1 MTEPATVPSIRRLD
15 QTVVNR
21 IAAGEIIHRPAN
33 ALKELIENS
42 IDAGSTNIQILI
54 KDGGLKLLQIQD
66 NGCGIRREDMEIVC
80 ERFTTS
86 KLKSF
91 DDLGSIATY
100 GFRGEALASISHVAH
115 VTITTKTVDSQCA
128 FRASYSDGKLVP
140 QKPGMSNEPKPTA
153 GNKGTQITV
162 EDLFYNVPSRRKA
175 LKNPSDEYSR
185 ILDVVTRYAIHNSG
199 ISFSC
204 KKQGVNMADVNTAT
218 NNSITD
224 NIRLLYGSAVAS
236 ELISVERDFEEL
248 EFKMKAHVSN
258 ANYHVK
264 KLTMLLFIN
273 RKDGNRAVESS
284 MLKKMV
290 ENIYITLLP
299 KGSHPFV
306 YLSLEINPQNVDV
319 NVHPTKREVHF
330 LNEDKLIEAIA
341 DTIQEKL
348 AGANDSRAFYTQVCM
363 AMIANHKNTPKV
375 TSLYYRLYYLE
386 QLKLRRSVV
395 SPRRSAYIDRS
406 DSLTSNIAPKSTGK
420 VSENKFVRTDSKLR
434 TLDNFL
440 HTPSIISK
448 PTQTAAEKRPEYEA
462 ADPPD
467 VVMGDAGDDATET
480 VTEETSVKSAST
492 STHISSDR
500 ERVDVRLNSLL
511 DLRKEVKKNEHK
523 GLSDI
528 FADHT
533 FVGVVDDALALIQHQ
548 TKLYLVNYSAL
559 YSEELFYQLVLR
571 EFSNF
576 GYINMASSIPI
587 KDFIMVALDEEEAQ
601 NGWPDNMKPKDE
613 IAQSITN
620 LLIDRSEMLL
630 EYFSIRV
637 SETGELLSVPMLIKN
652 YVPTLDK
659 LPLFLLRLGTEVDW
673 DGEKECF
680 ETLAKELALFYCA
693 EPPLQEPAEDIRTD
707 PQGDQEMTESN
718 TLDSTYEKDHKAYVW
733 QVEHLIFPALKF
745 QFAAP
750 KSLAAS
756 SGPGSGH
763 VVQLANLPDL
773 YKIFER
779 C

>member
-1 MTEPATVPSIRRLD
+1 MAAASVPSIRRLD

-33 ALKELIENS
+33 ALKELMENS
-42 IDAGSTNIQILI
+42 LNAGSTNIQVLI

-66 NGCGIRREDMEIVC
+66 NGCGIRREDMAIVC

-91 DDLGSIATY
+91 DDLGSISTY

-115 VTITTKTVDSQCA
+115 VTITTKTADSKCA
-128 FRASYSDGKLVP
+128 FRASYSDGKLFS
-140 QKPGMSNEPKPTA
+140 QRPGMSADPKPTA
-153 GNKGTQITV
+153 GNNGTQITV

-175 LKNPSDEYSR
+175 LKNPSDEYNR

-204 KKQGVNMADVNTAT
+204 KKQGANMADVNTST
-218 NNSITD
+218 NNSIID

-236 ELISVERDFEEL
+236 ELIPVEREFPDL
-248 EFKMKAHVSN
+248 EFKMKAYISN

-273 RKDGNRAVESS
+273 HRAVESS

-299 KGSHPFV
+299 KGSHPFI

-330 LNEDKLIEAIA
+330 LNEERLIEAIA
-341 DTIQEKL
+341 DAMQERL
-348 AGANDSRAFYTQVCM
+348 AGANESRTFYTQTLLPGAAEVDESS
-363 AMIANHKNTPKV
+363 T
-375 TSLYYRLYYLE
+375 
-386 QLKLRRSVV
+386 Q
-395 SPRRSAYIDRS
+395 
-406 DSLTSNIAPKSTGK
+406 APKTIGK
-420 VSENKFVRTDSKLR
+420 VSENKFVRTDSMLR
-434 TLDNFL
+434 TLDSFL
-440 HTPSIISK
+440 HASAPTPA
-448 PTQTAAEKRPEYEA
+448 QAAALASAKTLPEKHSDVE
-462 ADPPD
+462 D
-467 VVMGDAGDDATET
+467 VVMEEAET
-480 VTEETSVKSAST
+480 VAEQRKFVPNTTSST
-492 STHISSDR
+492 DR
-500 ERVDVRLNSLL
+500 ERVEVRLTSLL
-511 DLRKEVKKNEHK
+511 ELRKDVKKNEHK
-523 GLSDI
+523 GLSGI
-528 FADHT
+528 FADHA
-533 FVGVVDDALALIQHQ
+533 FVGIVDDSLALIQHQ
-548 TKLYLVNYSAL
+548 TKLYMVNYSII
-559 YSEELFYQLVLR
+559 SEELFYQLVLR

-576 GYINMASSIPI
+576 GYINMSSPIPI
-587 KDFIMVALDEEEAQ
+587 TDFIMVALDEEEAQ
-601 NGWPDNMKPKDE
+601 NGWPDNMKPKDV
-613 IAQSITN
+613 IADSITD
-620 LLIDRSEMLL
+620 LLIERAEMLY
-630 EYFSIRV
+630 EYFSIKV
-637 SETGELLSVPMLIKN
+637 SPSGDLLSLPMLIKN

-673 DGEKECF
+673 DNEKECF
-680 ETLAKELALFYCA
+680 DTLAKELALLYSA
-693 EPPLQEPAEDIRTD
+693 EPPLRDMADKDDMSD
-707 PQGDQEMTESN
+707 PSYETE
-718 TLDSTYEKDHKAYVW
+718 HKKYLW
-733 QVEHLIFPALKF
+733 QVEHLIFPALKY

>member
-1 MTEPATVPSIRRLD
+1 MQEAATLQSIKRLD

-91 DDLGSIATY
+91 DDLGSISTY

-115 VTITTKTVDSQCA
+115 VTITTKTADSKCA

-153 GNKGTQITV
+153 GNKGTQITA

-175 LKNPSDEYSR
+175 LKSPSDEYSR

-204 KKQGVNMADVNTAT
+204 KKQGANMADVNTAT
-218 NNSITD
+218 NNSIID

-236 ELISVERDFEEL
+236 ELISVEQEFDDL
-248 EFKMKAHVSN
+248 EFKMKAYISN

-264 KLTMLLFIN
+264 KWTMLLFIN
-273 RKDGNRAVESS
+273 HRAVESS
-284 MLKKMV
+284 MLKKMI
-290 ENIYITLLP
+290 ENVYITLLP

-330 LNEDKLIEAIA
+330 LNEEKLIEAVA

-348 AGANDSRAFYTQVCM
+348 AGANDSRTFYTQTLLPGASEVEEM
-363 AMIANHKNTPKV
+363 
-375 TSLYYRLYYLE
+375 S
-386 QLKLRRSVV
+386 
-395 SPRRSAYIDRS
+395 
-406 DSLTSNIAPKSTGK
+406 APKSAGK

-440 HTPSIISK
+440 HPPSIISRPTPITAEK
-448 PTQTAAEKRPEYEA
+448 PTESAAVSSSDIEMEDVREEAAEVMPEA
-462 ADPPD
+462 QSIRS
-467 VVMGDAGDDATET
+467 ATG
-480 VTEETSVKSAST
+480 ST
-492 STHISSDR
+492 NVSTDR
-500 ERVDVRLNSLL
+500 QRVEVRLTSLL
-511 DLRKEVKKNEHK
+511 ELRKEVKKNEHK
-523 GLSDI
+523 GLSDV

-533 FVGVVDDALALIQHQ
+533 FVGVVDDTLALIQRQ
-548 TKLYLVNYSAL
+548 TKLYLVNYSVI
-559 YSEELFYQLVLR
+559 SEELFYQLVLR

-576 GYINMASSIPI
+576 GYINMSSSIPI

-620 LLIDRSEMLL
+620 LLIERAEMLH

-637 SETGELLSVPMLIKN
+637 SENGELLSIPMLIKN

-680 ETLAKELALFYCA
+680 ETLAKEIALFYSA
-693 EPPLQEPAEDIRTD
+693 EPPLRESAEGNQIDDQDDQRMSESNITD
-707 PQGDQEMTESN
+707 PS
-718 TLDSTYEKDHKAYVW
+718 YEKDHKAYLW

>member
-273 RKDGNRAVESS
+273 HRAVESS

-330 LNEDKLIEAIA
+330 LNEDRLIEAIA

-348 AGANDSRAFYTQVCM
+348 AGANDSRAFYTQV
-363 AMIANHKNTPKV
+363 
-375 TSLYYRLYYLE
+375 S
-386 QLKLRRSVV
+386 
-395 SPRRSAYIDRS
+395 
-406 DSLTSNIAPKSTGK
+406 PKSTGK

-448 PTQTAAEKRPEYEA
+448 PTQTAAEKRPEYKA

-480 VTEETSVKSAST
+480 ITEET
-492 STHISSDR
+492 

-511 DLRKEVKKNEHK
+511 GMRKEVKKNEHK

-548 TKLYLVNYSAL
+548 TKLYLVNYSVI
-559 YSEELFYQLVLR
+559 SEELFYQLVLR

-637 SETGELLSVPMLIKN
+637 SENGELLSVPMLIKN

-693 EPPLQEPAEDIRTD
+693 EPPLQEPAEDIQTD
-707 PQGDQEMTESN
+707 LQGDQEMTESN

>member
-91 DDLGSIATY
+91 NDLGSIATY

-115 VTITTKTVDSQCA
+115 VTITTKTADSKCA

-153 GNKGTQITV
+153 GNKGTQITA

-204 KKQGVNMADVNTAT
+204 KKQGANMADVNTAT
-218 NNSITD
+218 NNSIID

-273 RKDGNRAVESS
+273 HRAVESS

-299 KGSHPFV
+299 KGTHPFV

-330 LNEDKLIEAIA
+330 LNEDRLIEAIA

-348 AGANDSRAFYTQVCM
+348 AGANDSRAFYTQTLLPGAAQVEE
-363 AMIANHKNTPKV
+363 I
-375 TSLYYRLYYLE
+375 S
-386 QLKLRRSVV
+386 
-395 SPRRSAYIDRS
+395 
-406 DSLTSNIAPKSTGK
+406 APKPTGK
-420 VSENKFVRTDSKLR
+420 VSESKFVRTDSKLR

-440 HTPSIISK
+440 HTPSTISK
-448 PTQTAAEKRPEYEA
+448 PTQTAAEERPESEA
-462 ADPPD
+462 TGSPD
-467 VVMGDAGDDATET
+467 VVMVDAGQDATEI
-480 VTEETSVKSAST
+480 VAEAPSVKSGST
-492 STHISSDR
+492 STHVSADR

-548 TKLYLVNYSAL
+548 TKLYLVNYSVI
-559 YSEELFYQLVLR
+559 SEELFYQLVLR

-576 GYINMASSIPI
+576 GYINMASAIPI

-620 LLIDRSEMLL
+620 LLIDRAEMLH

-637 SETGELLSVPMLIKN
+637 SENGELLSLPMLIKN

-693 EPPLQEPAEDIRTD
+693 EPPLREPVEENQTD
-707 PQGDQEMTESN
+707 PQGDQEMSES
-718 TLDSTYEKDHKAYVW
+718 TTSDSTYEKDHKAYLW